1 MARVP
6 AGYRVDPITG
16 ALVPITQGRTTKRR
30 FMARLSG
37 AEVTALN
44 AMRLDL
50 SVPLEIRAALMTLAE
65 LRDMA
70 DEIVFADP
78 DTQYGVAVSI
88 NLLTSLPDGAPG
100 RIAVADAS
108 ARVDAWLADYP
119 QPGEQY
125 P

>member
-6 AGYRVDPITG
+6 AGFRINPDTGELEPIRRR
-16 ALVPITQGRTTKRR
+16 AMTKRR
-30 FMARLSG
+30 FMARISVT
-37 AEVTALN
+37 EYTALN
-44 AMRLDL
+44 LLRIDPE
-50 SVPLEIRAALMTLAE
+50 VPLDVRAGLMTLAE

-70 DEIVFADP
+70 DEIRLDDE

-88 NLLTSLPDGAPG
+88 NMLTTLPVGAPG

-119 QPGEQY
+119 QPGE
-125 P
+125 PFP